1 MMIVTLT
8 AERTSFFHAGRAYSV
23 LLETVKP
30 SSSTERKDAARRDDC
45 HGALLFPQ
53 NAVNMDYVW
62 NYASGNPPYYSDA
75 LGTDFH
81 ERFPN

>member
-1 MMIVTLT
+1 MLPAATIAT
-8 AERTSFFHAGRAYSV
+8 APCCS
-23 LLETVKP
+23 
-30 SSSTERKDAARRDDC
+30 
-45 HGALLFPQ
+45 PQ

-62 NYASGNPPYYSDA
+62 NYASGKPPYYSDA